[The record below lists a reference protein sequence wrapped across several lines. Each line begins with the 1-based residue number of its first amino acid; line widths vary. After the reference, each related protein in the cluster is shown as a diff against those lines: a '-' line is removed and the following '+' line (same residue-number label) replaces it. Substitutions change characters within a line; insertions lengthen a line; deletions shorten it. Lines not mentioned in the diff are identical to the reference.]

1 MEQQNWVQ
9 YITAQQIVYYSKDVF
24 LCVCA
29 RACVYMYVQTYVR
42 ICVYKL

>member
-24 LCVCA
+24 LCARARARVCIYVCA
-29 RACVYMYVQTYVR
+29 DVRMYLF
-42 ICVYKL
+42 I